1 LVGANSE
8 DEYGIPL
15 GYSFDKK
22 YLGEKF

>member
-22 YLGEKF
+22 NLGEKF